1 MASVEHMMTVSQN
14 GQVSIPAAARARWQT
29 RRVIVVD
36 LGDRVVVRPAPEHPV
51 GDLEGKYKG
60 RGPSSDQAR
69 RQARR
74 NEASPKR

>member
-36 LGDRVVVRPAPEHPV
+36 LGDRVVVRPAPEHAV
-51 GDLEGKYKG
+51 AALEGKYKG
-60 RGPSSDQAR
+60 KGPSADQTR

-74 NEASPKR
+74 ADAAAKL